1 MILSTKPFYKEI
13 YSYTLNEFLSEDDL
27 ISLYDS
33 LLDIR
38 ALILNFTNSKLDL
51 NKWLGESFYNENSSY
66 INDVALLLI
75 LRYKDYIIFESDKEL
90 TNEEKEKELFNF
102 AVKIA
107 NIYKMTTSRYGLL
120 LSLYDNNKNKL
131 LDAIKTSSEL
141 DSRFNDTPQDEGTFE
156 EATHNTNVS
165 QSKSVSTNERDTL
178 IERLND
184 ISNKYRNLLL
194 EWCDEF
200 KGVFIERTI

>member
-13 YSYTLNEFLSEDDL
+13 YSYTLNEFLTEDDL

-90 TNEEKEKELFNF
+90 TDEEKEKELFNF

-165 QSKSVSTNERDTL
+165 QSKSVSANERDTL